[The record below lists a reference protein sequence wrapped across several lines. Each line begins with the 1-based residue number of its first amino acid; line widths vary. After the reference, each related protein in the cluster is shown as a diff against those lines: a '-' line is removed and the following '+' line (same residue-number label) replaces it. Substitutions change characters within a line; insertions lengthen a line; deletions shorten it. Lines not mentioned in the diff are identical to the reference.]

1 MKRSEGRI
9 LTTHVGRLQR
19 PDALSARLGA
29 DYRRPD
35 DAEFLAML
43 RDGVRKVVAQQ
54 AGTGLDIV
62 CDGEFGRPSWNNY
75 LHTRLAGHEIVPDA
89 NIKAGQSRDRAAF
102 AEYYEEI
109 ERRGLRYYAAPGG
122 DLPPGQRWA
131 CTGPVSYVGQG
142 KLQQD
147 LDNLRAAV
155 GAAGVEEAFM
165 TSTSPIRP
173 GHNEFYA
180 SEEEYYVAVGEAM
193 RAEYQAII
201 AAGFLVQID
210 DPHLPDMWDN
220 VLGSM
225 RGEGTDVAS
234 YLRTAERHVEVIN
247 HALRGL
253 PADRIRYH
261 MCWGSWHGPH
271 STDIEL
277 KDLVDVLNKVAAGC
291 FVIEAANARH
301 EHEWMV
307 WRDVK
312 LPDDK
317 ILAAGVVSHATN
329 TLEHPDLVAWR
340 LRNFASVVGRERVVA
355 STDCGLGYRVHPQIA
370 WAKLASVVEGARRA
384 SATLWD

>member
-1 MKRSEGRI
+1 MKRSQDRI

-19 PDALSARLGA
+19 PDPLSARMEG

-35 DAEFLAML
+35 DREFLAML
-43 RDGVRKVVAQQ
+43 KDGVRGIVAEQ
-54 AGTGLDIV
+54 AETGIDIV

-75 LHTRLAGHEIVPDA
+75 LHTRLGGHEIVPA
-89 NIKAGQSRDRAAF
+89 GPAAPGQSRDRAAF
-102 AEYYEEI
+102 AGYYEEI

-131 CTGPVSYVGQG
+131 CTGPVAYVGQD

-147 LDNLRAAV
+147 LDHLRQAV
-155 GAAGVEEAFM
+155 DAAGVAEAFM

-173 GHNEFYA
+173 GHNEFYG
-180 SEEEYYVAVGEAM
+180 SEEEYYAAVGEAM
-193 RAEYQAII
+193 RTEYRAIVD
-201 AAGFLVQID
+201 AGFLLQID

-220 VLGSM
+220 ILGTM
-225 RGEGTDVAS
+225 REDATDVPA
-234 YLRTAERHVEVIN
+234 YLRLAERNVEIIN

-277 KDLVDVLNKVAAGC
+277 KDLVGVLNKVAAGC

-312 LPDDK
+312 LPDGK
-317 ILAAGVVSHATN
+317 MLAAGVVSHATN
-329 TLEHPDLVAWR
+329 TIEHPDLVAWR
-340 LRNFASVVGRERVVA
+340 LQNFASVVGRERVVA
-355 STDCGLGYRVHPQIA
+355 STDCGLGYRVHPEIA
-370 WAKLASVVEGARRA
+370 WAKLAAVVEGARRA
-384 SATLWD
+384 SAALWR

>member
-1 MKRSEGRI
+1 MKHSQGRI

-19 PDALSARLGA
+19 PDPLSARMEG
-29 DYRRPD
+29 DYRRPGD
-35 DAEFLAML
+35 PEFLTML
-43 RDGVRKVVAQQ
+43 RDDVRDVVAQQ
-54 AGTGLDIV
+54 AATGIDIV

-75 LHTRLAGHEIVPDA
+75 LHTRLAGHEIVPDDTQHA
-89 NIKAGQSRDRAAF
+89 VQSRDRTAF
-102 AEYYEEI
+102 ASYYEEI

-122 DLPPGQRWA
+122 DLPGGQRWA
-131 CTGPVSYVGQG
+131 CTGPVSYVGQD

-147 LDNLRAAV
+147 LANLRVAV
-155 GAAGVEEAFM
+155 DAAGVEEAFM

-173 GHNEFYA
+173 GHNAFYVT
-180 SEEEYYVAVGEAM
+180 EEEYYAAVGEAM
-193 RAEYQAII
+193 RTEYRAII
-201 AAGFLVQID
+201 DAGFLVQID

-220 VLGSM
+220 IIGSM
-225 RGEGTDVAS
+225 REDATDVGA
-234 YLRTAERHVEVIN
+234 YLRTAERHVEIIN

-253 PADRIRYH
+253 PSDRIRYH

-277 KDLVDVLNKVAAGC
+277 KDLVGVLNKVAAGC

-340 LRNFASVVGRERVVA
+340 LQNFASVVGRERVVA

-384 SATLWD
+384 SNALWP

>member
-1 MKRSEGRI
+1 MKHSQGRV

-19 PDALSARLGA
+19 PDPLSARMEG
-29 DYRRPD
+29 DYRRPGD
-35 DAEFLAML
+35 PEFLTML
-43 RDGVRKVVAQQ
+43 RDDVRDVVAQQ
-54 AGTGLDIV
+54 AAAGIDIV

-75 LHTRLAGHEIVPDA
+75 LHTRLAGHEIVPDDTQRA
-89 NIKAGQSRDRAAF
+89 VQSRDRTAF
-102 AEYYEEI
+102 ASYYEEI

-122 DLPPGQRWA
+122 DLPGGQRWA
-131 CTGPVSYVGQG
+131 CTGPVSYVGQD

-147 LDNLRAAV
+147 LANLRVAV
-155 GAAGVEEAFM
+155 DAAGVEEAFM

-173 GHNEFYA
+173 GHNAFYVT
-180 SEEEYYVAVGEAM
+180 EEEYYAAVGEAM
-193 RAEYQAII
+193 RTEYRAII
-201 AAGFLVQID
+201 DAGFLVQID

-220 VLGSM
+220 IIGSM
-225 RGEGTDVAS
+225 REDATDVGA
-234 YLRTAERHVEVIN
+234 YLRTAERHVEIIN

-253 PADRIRYH
+253 PSDRIRYH

-277 KDLVDVLNKVAAGC
+277 KDLVGVLNKVAAGC

-307 WRDVK
+307 WRNVK

-340 LRNFASVVGRERVVA
+340 LQNFASVVGRERVVA

-384 SATLWD
+384 SNALWP